1 MNILT
6 EGAPKIWY
14 CVHSKVNTYY
24 KDGYHYYYLKY
35 FWGISRCNIFQDSWK
50 VLELARRLFPTIADD
65 FCENF
70 WRHKCFVMTPGLMR
84 ENGIEVVRIVQ
95 HPGEAIITLPGAFH
109 CGFNAGVNAAAAI
122 NFAAPG
128 YGMENS

>member
-14 CVHSKVNTYY
+14 IVQSK
-24 KDGYHYYYLKY
+24 
-35 FWGISRCNIFQDSWK
+35 DSWK
-50 VLELARRLFPTIADD
+50 VLDLARQLFPTITEN

-70 WRHKCFVMTPGLMR
+70 WRHKCFVMKPDLMR

-95 HPGEAIITLPGAFH
+95 HQGEAIITLPGAFH
-109 CGFNAGVNAAAAI
+109 CGFNSGLNTAVVALFDI
-122 NFAAPG
+122 
-128 YGMENS
+128 SK